1 MPGSYLVVW
10 DADPDR
16 GQSRGS
22 LECEAANA
30 DDAIGNFEESMHARA
45 LPRSPLQ
52 VRAYY
57 ALPGLDP
64 LDPPPREKALS
75 AAVIEP
81 APFKVRF
88 GAPQV
93 DPAGGAEIPVEID
106 GRYCGALH
114 EVRGPGGSGWVAR
127 SPRGELDGACR
138 PPPPEWPVPDPKPLS
153 LGEAC
158 RSVER
163 LAAAERERW
172 ASDQGWYLEPPSPH
186 PKAPRPDPRVRF
198 APPTVGSDG
207 RAEVE
212 VEIDYRLSVVLR
224 EEPSR
229 GGSRWAAAWTRLEP
243 DRPWIRPLEGIGKSK
258 PLALGE
264 ACREALGAVRPPA
277 PRTSMADCARAAK
290 AEARDPERCR

>member
-1 MPGSYLVVW
+1 MVW
-10 DADPDR
+10 DADPAR
-16 GQSRGS
+16 GRSRGS
-22 LECEAANA
+22 FECEAAGA

-88 GAPQV
+88 GAPQL

-114 EVRGPGGSGWVAR
+114 EVRSPGGSGWVAR

-138 PPPPEWPVPDPKPLS
+138 PAPPEWPVPDPKPLA

-172 ASDQGWYLEPPSPH
+172 ESDPGWHLQPPSPH
-186 PKAPRPDPRVRF
+186 PKPPQPDRWVRF
-198 APPTVGSDG
+198 HPPTVDSAG
-207 RAEVE
+207 RAEVCAY
-212 VEIDYRLSVVLR
+212 VDDRLAAVLR
-224 EEPSR
+224 EQDAG
-229 GGSRWAAAWTRLEP
+229 GGSRWVAAWSRIQP
-243 DRPWIRPLEGIGKSK
+243 GRPGIAEFNGIGKSG
-258 PLALGE
+258 PLSLGE
-264 ACREALGAVRPPA
+264 ACREVVAAVRSHPS
-277 PRTSMADCARAAK
+277 RTSMADRARAAT

>member
-1 MPGSYLVVW
+1 MVW
-10 DADPDR
+10 DADPAR
-16 GQSRGS
+16 GRSRGS
-22 LECEAANA
+22 FECEAAGA

-45 LPRSPLQ
+45 LPRAPLQ

-88 GAPQV
+88 GAPQL

-114 EVRGPGGSGWVAR
+114 EVRSPGGSGWVAR

-138 PPPPEWPVPDPKPLS
+138 PAPPEWPVPDPKPLA

-172 ASDQGWYLEPPSPH
+172 ESDPGWHLQPPSPH
-186 PKAPRPDPRVRF
+186 PKPPRPDARVRF
-198 APPTVGSDG
+198 APPTHDSAGG
-207 RAEVE
+207 AEVR
-212 VEIDYRLSVVLR
+212 VEIDGRLGAVLR
-224 EEPSR
+224 ELPAP
-229 GGSRWAAAWTRLEP
+229 GGSRWAATWSRSEP
-243 DRPWIRPLEGIGKSK
+243 PRPWIRPLDEIGKSK

-264 ACREALGAVRPPA
+264 ACREILSTGLRPHPS
-277 PRTSMADCARAAK
+277 RTSMADRARAAT